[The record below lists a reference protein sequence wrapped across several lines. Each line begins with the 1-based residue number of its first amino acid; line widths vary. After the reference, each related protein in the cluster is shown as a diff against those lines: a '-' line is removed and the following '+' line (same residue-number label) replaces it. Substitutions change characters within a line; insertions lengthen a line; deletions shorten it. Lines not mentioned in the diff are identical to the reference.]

1 MDNEIQSAIN
11 LTTLKIFET
20 MFFISVDL
28 PDNGE
33 DQKYPISKFSSLYRG
48 EIKFQ
53 GEWESGQL
61 RFYIPHELILKM
73 ARNFMGEEKI
83 SPSIYELNDLMG
95 ELCNMVCGNFLSYLD
110 PKRIWNIST
119 PVSGVIPY
127 DTMLKEISDKS
138 VMVFTFWAE
147 DYEIKTLV
155 QLNEK

>member
-53 GEWESGQL
+53 GESESGQL